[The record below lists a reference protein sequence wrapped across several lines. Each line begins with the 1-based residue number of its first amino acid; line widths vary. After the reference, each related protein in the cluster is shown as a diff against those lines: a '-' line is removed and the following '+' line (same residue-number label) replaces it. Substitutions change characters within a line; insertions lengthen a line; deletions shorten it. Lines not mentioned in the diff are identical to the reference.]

1 MSDAQ
6 QEPSMEEILASIRKI
21 ISEDGEEEGQ
31 DAAGEEAEE
40 DAFELDDEDLPES
53 EPEPDLEPEPEPE
66 PEMGAEEEEELLDL
80 SEEVEDEPFE
90 LEDELE
96 EEPLDLEEEVE
107 DIPEIE
113 FADLEAEPEPEP
125 EPEFEPEPA
134 PPPPPPPPPVPAPE
148 PPAQLAE
155 NDRIVSE
162 PTAAA
167 GSAAF
172 LALEQSIRMGQ
183 AGETL
188 EDVVKGLLRPM
199 LRSWLDENLPD
210 MVERLVRAEIEKM
223 AGGAR
228 RRGDDGDMFD

>member
-31 DAAGEEAEE
+31 DAAGEDAEE
-40 DAFELDDEDLPES
+40 DAFELDDEDLPEP
-53 EPEPDLEPEPEPE
+53 EPEIEPEPEPE
-66 PEMGAEEEEELLDL
+66 PELEAEAEEELLDL
-80 SEEVEDEPFE
+80 SEEVEDEP
-90 LEDELE
+90 LDLDEEFE
-96 EEPLDLEEEVE
+96 EEPLDLDEEVE

-113 FADLEAEPEPEP
+113 FAEPEPEP
-125 EPEFEPEPA
+125 EPEPTPE
-134 PPPPPPPPPVPAPE
+134 PPPPPPPPVPAPE
-148 PPAQLAE
+148 PPPQQQAVA
-155 NDRIVSE
+155 NDRIVSD

>member
-31 DAAGEEAEE
+31 DAAGDDAEDEAF
-40 DAFELDDEDLPES
+40 DLDDEDLP
-53 EPEPDLEPEPEPE
+53 EPEPEPE
-66 PEMGAEEEEELLDL
+66 PELEAAPEEELLDL
-80 SEEVEDEPFE
+80 AEEVEDEPLDLDEELTEEFE
-90 LEDELE
+90 EEEPFDLEDEVE
-96 EEPLDLEEEVE
+96 EE

-113 FADLEAEPEPEP
+113 FADLDPEPEPEP
-125 EPEFEPEPA
+125 EPAPA
-134 PPPPPPPPPVPAPE
+134 PPPPPPPPVPAPE
-148 PPAQLAE
+148 MPAQSAST
-155 NDRIVSE
+155 DSRIISE
-162 PTAAA
+162 PAAAA

>member
-31 DAAGEEAEE
+31 DAAGEDAEE
-40 DAFELDDEDLPES
+40 DAFELDDEDLPE
-53 EPEPDLEPEPEPE
+53 PDLEPDLEPELEAE
-66 PEMGAEEEEELLDL
+66 AEEEPLDL
-80 SEEVEDEPFE
+80 SEEIED
-90 LEDELE
+90 
-96 EEPLDLEEEVE
+96 EPLDLEEEIEDEPLELEEEVE
-107 DIPEIE
+107 EPPEIE
-113 FADLEAEPEPEP
+113 FADLE
-125 EPEFEPEPA
+125 PEFEPEPEPDL

-148 PPAQLAE
+148 PVSQPQAVSD
-155 NDRIVSE
+155 DRLVSE

>member
-31 DAAGEEAEE
+31 DAAGEDAEE
-40 DAFELDDEDLPES
+40 DAFELDDEDLPE
-53 EPEPDLEPEPEPE
+53 PEPEPE
-66 PEMGAEEEEELLDL
+66 PEIEPEPEPELEAEAEEELLDL
-80 SEEVEDEPFE
+80 SEEVEDEPLD
-90 LEDELE
+90 LEEEFE

-113 FADLEAEPEPEP
+113 FAEPEPEP
-125 EPEFEPEPA
+125 EPTPE
-134 PPPPPPPPPVPAPE
+134 PPPPPPPPVPAPE
-148 PPAQLAE
+148 PPPQQQAVA
-155 NDRIVSE
+155 NDRIVSD

-188 EDVVKGLLRPM
+188 EVVVKGLLRPM

>member
-21 ISEDGEEEGQ
+21 ISEDDEAADGAQ
-31 DAAGEEAEE
+31 IQSDPDDAEPAVAESLDAEE
-40 DAFELDDEDLPES
+40 PLELDDALELEEPLELDDEVAPEEFGDAES
-53 EPEPDLEPEPEPE
+53 LEVEEKPPEIEFADFEPEPEPE
-66 PEMGAEEEEELLDL
+66 PEPHL
-80 SEEVEDEPFE
+80 
-90 LEDELE
+90 
-96 EEPLDLEEEVE
+96 
-107 DIPEIE
+107 
-113 FADLEAEPEPEP
+113 EPEPEP
-125 EPEFEPEPA
+125 F
-134 PPPPPPPPPVPAPE
+134 PAPE
-148 PPAQLAE
+148 PMPVVAAPALPE
-155 NDRIVSE
+155 ERIVSE

-228 RRGDDGDMFD
+228 RRGEDDD

>member
-1 MSDAQ
+1 
-6 QEPSMEEILASIRKI
+6 MEEILASIRKI

-31 DAAGEEAEE
+31 DAAGEDAEE
-40 DAFELDDEDLPES
+40 DAFELDDEDLPE
-53 EPEPDLEPEPEPE
+53 PEPEPE
-66 PEMGAEEEEELLDL
+66 PEIEPEPEPELEAEAEEELLDL
-80 SEEVEDEPFE
+80 SEEVEDEPLD
-90 LEDELE
+90 LEEEFE

-113 FADLEAEPEPEP
+113 FAEPEPEP
-125 EPEFEPEPA
+125 EPTPE
-134 PPPPPPPPPVPAPE
+134 PPPPPPPPVPAPE
-148 PPAQLAE
+148 PPPQQQAVA
-155 NDRIVSE
+155 NDRIVSD

>member
-31 DAAGEEAEE
+31 DAAGEDAEE
-40 DAFELDDEDLPES
+40 DAFELDDEDLPE
-53 EPEPDLEPEPEPE
+53 PEPEPE
-66 PEMGAEEEEELLDL
+66 PEIEPEPEPELEAEAEEELLDL
-80 SEEVEDEPFE
+80 SEEVEDEPLD
-90 LEDELE
+90 LEEEFE

-113 FADLEAEPEPEP
+113 FAEPEPEP
-125 EPEFEPEPA
+125 EPTPE
-134 PPPPPPPPPVPAPE
+134 PPPPPPPPVPAPE
-148 PPAQLAE
+148 PPPQQQAVA
-155 NDRIVSE
+155 NDRIVSD